1 MKQIIFISG
10 KGGTGKTVLTASV
23 ASLPKNQVLADCDV
37 DAANLHL
44 LFKPAIRE
52 THTFISGK
60 EAIIDRDICAECGE
74 CVSLCR
80 YEAISRDFFI
90 HSHKCEGCGL
100 CSRICPA
107 AAISM
112 QEKVAGEWYV
122 SKTDFGAFVHARLGI
137 GADNSGKLVSR
148 IKQKAKSLASEQ
160 KSDFLI
166 IDGPP
171 GIACPLIAAVSGVD
185 LAVIVTE
192 PTKSGI
198 HDLERVL
205 GITDHFKVNT
215 GILINKSD
223 LNPDYT
229 DDIISLAEM
238 NQIPFIGKIP
248 YLPEVFEAVSQGML
262 PTSGNSTFLNCIQT
276 VWEKIASLTKTKQI
290 EAI

>member
-23 ASLPKNQVLADCDV
+23 ASLPKSQVIADCDV

-44 LFKPAIRE
+44 LLKPVIRE
-52 THTFISGK
+52 THRFISGK
-60 EAIIDRDICAECGE
+60 EAIIDRDVCRECSE
-74 CVSLCR
+74 CISLCR
-80 YEAISRDFFI
+80 YEAISPDFFI

-100 CSRICPA
+100 CSRICPEH
-107 AAISM
+107 AISM
-112 QEKVAGEWYV
+112 QEKVAGEWYI
-122 SKTDFGAFVHARLGI
+122 SETGFGEFVHARLGI
-137 GADNSGKLVSR
+137 GADNSGKLVSK
-148 IKQKAKSLASEQ
+148 IKQKSKSLARDN
-160 KSDFLI
+160 KSDYLI

-171 GIACPLIAAVSGVD
+171 GIACPLIAAVSGVN

-205 GITDHFKVNT
+205 GITNHFRVDT

-223 LNPDYT
+223 LNPDYA
-229 DDIISLAEM
+229 DKIVSLAEM
-238 NQIPFIGKIP
+238 NQIPIIGKIP
-248 YLPEVFEAVSQGML
+248 YLPEVFEAVSQGEL
-262 PTSGNSTFLNCIQT
+262 PISDNGIFELLIHKAWGNIT
-276 VWEKIASLTKTKQI
+276 SLTDTKQV